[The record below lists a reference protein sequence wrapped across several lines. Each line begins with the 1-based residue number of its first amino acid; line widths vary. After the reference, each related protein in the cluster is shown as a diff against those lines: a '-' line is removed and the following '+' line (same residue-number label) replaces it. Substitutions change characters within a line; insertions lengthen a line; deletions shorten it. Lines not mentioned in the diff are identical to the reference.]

1 MSAFP
6 YPVRD
11 FACQSYSKKM
21 WKRMRD
27 FDGAFYHSL
36 CVYGGSVA
44 GETGILG
51 LKIDFRAGLRLE
63 VPKGHFHVR
72 ISDGE
77 TGKVYFDED
86 VSETL
91 LVSVEKYYI
100 PWHVEVEQDDG
111 LVFAHDIDLDGQ
123 EIYVAVLSRS
133 LGDMLAFLPSIVE
146 FERVHQ
152 AHVTLCVPEGYED
165 VVRLCYPS
173 FPLAQHVP
181 DDAYAA
187 FYLGNGNGD
196 PHQTPVDGRTIPLEQ
211 IARVILGMDGAPPA
225 PPAAIGERLRQEP
238 RLMVEPYVCIS
249 VQGSSVL
256 KSWLWPGGWDVVV
269 AALKEAGYRVV
280 CIDKERE
287 QSDYGITVR
296 CPAGAED
303 DTGDKPLTE
312 RAQLLAHAAFCVG
325 LGSGLSWLAWTVGCP
340 VVMIAGFSLPWYE
353 FPEAYRVWNPRVCTG
368 CFQDV
373 EHSFLGAVCPRHG
386 KKSPRFAEC
395 QRCIS
400 PQSVLRA
407 IERLRSERQ
416 R

>member
-1 MSAFP
+1 MAGFP

-44 GETGILG
+44 GETGIPG

-77 TGKVYFDED
+77 TGMVFFDED

-100 PWHVEVEQDDG
+100 PWHVEVEQDG
-111 LVFAHDIDLDGQ
+111 ELVFAHDIDLDGQ

-225 PPAAIGERLRQEP
+225 PPAAIGERLRQDP
-238 RLMVEPYVCIS
+238 RPIAEPYVCIS

-395 QRCIS
+395 QRRIS